1 MHLTFTQTDSVIM
14 AESVSV
20 VEFMFKPNTKRAEGK
35 NPEHM
40 ESCNKSHNDIA

>member
-1 MHLTFTQTDSVIM
+1 MHLTFTQTDSVITT
-14 AESVSV
+14 ESVSV
-20 VEFMFKPNTKRAEGK
+20 VEFMFEPNTERAEGK